1 MKRNRI
7 LAIGI
12 ALLLAVQLLTP
23 LACAAGTTLKL
34 TAPDKLPDV
43 GQTFTVTAELTGNT
57 GLAAVQLSL
66 GYDDSVV
73 ECTGIENG
81 ALVAGM
87 LAASNPY
94 ATRDGVGAILAAAT
108 TTAVKTDGSLA
119 VFTFRVKAA
128 GDAKLTLADALLSDI
143 DGKALSLSYSLPA
156 LIAQGSGSDSG
167 SGSGSD
173 AEKPGADDKKS
184 DNDKKSED
192 DKKSE
197 EEQPADAAQEEVRTG
212 SFRDV
217 TSAHWAFASVERAAE
232 MGLVTGY
239 SNGTFRPDT
248 AVTRAQ
254 FVLMLW
260 RMCGKPA
267 AAKAASF
274 ADASADWYQDALSWA
289 VEKGYV
295 NGLSGTRFG
304 PDAPI
309 TRQQAMAIL
318 FRLNGGQSG
327 TELTLTGIYEQTFA
341 DSTTIAAWAKDA
353 TWWAVYHE
361 LVSGVGGQPHRAGG
375 QRVPRT
381 DRGDPAAVCGSIYDN
396 GGSGMKRRM
405 LALLLA
411 VLTLTMLTAAAFAED
426 TEVLG
431 VYNVTGPLTV
441 KNGTK
446 DGGFYAGADTF
457 ELNCTGLTGEY
468 SLVLLLAGD
477 SAVPTEGNIQYIDQ
491 TSVKAGKVTFTLKP
505 KALTEGTYN
514 VYIST
519 TDKALDKVAS
529 FKYGEKPEYTLGDVN
544 GDGKVSAYDASMIL
558 QHTVGLIDLAGVA
571 AADVNKD
578 GKISAYDASMILQYT
593 VGLITLD

>member
-57 GLAAVQLSL
+57 GLAAVPAQSGLRRFR
-66 GYDDSVV
+66 
-73 ECTGIENG
+73 CRMHGIENG

-128 GDAKLTLADALLSDI
+128 GDAKLTLADALLSDT
-143 DGKALSLSYSLPA
+143 DGKALPLSYSLPA

-173 AEKPGADDKKS
+173 AEKPGT
-184 DNDKKSED
+184 DNKKSED

-197 EEQPADAAQEEVRTG
+197 DEDKPEDEEKPADGAQEEVKSG

-217 TSAHWAFASVERAAE
+217 TSTHWAFASVEREAE
-232 MGLVTGY
+232 LGLVTGY
-239 SNGTFRPDT
+239 SDGTFRPDT
-248 AVTRAQ
+248 PVTRAQ

-295 NGLSGTRFG
+295 NGLSDTRFG

-361 LVSGVGGQPHRAGG
+361 LVSGVGGSRIAPEANASRA
-375 QRVPRT
+375 QIAA
-381 DRGDPAAVCGSIYDN
+381 DPAAVCGSIYDN

-431 VYNVTGPLTV
+431 VYNVTGP
-441 KNGTK
+441 
-446 DGGFYAGADTF
+446 
-457 ELNCTGLTGEY
+457 
-468 SLVLLLAGD
+468 
-477 SAVPTEGNIQYIDQ
+477 
-491 TSVKAGKVTFTLKP
+491 
-505 KALTEGTYN
+505 
-514 VYIST
+514 
-519 TDKALDKVAS
+519 
-529 FKYGEKPEYTLGDVN
+529 
-544 GDGKVSAYDASMIL
+544 
-558 QHTVGLIDLAGVA
+558 
-571 AADVNKD
+571 
-578 GKISAYDASMILQYT
+578 
-593 VGLITLD
+593 

>member
-128 GDAKLTLADALLSDI
+128 GDAKLTLADALLSDT
-143 DGKALSLSYSLPA
+143 DGKALPLSYSLPA

-173 AEKPGADDKKS
+173 AEKPGT
-184 DNDKKSED
+184 DNKKSED

-197 EEQPADAAQEEVRTG
+197 DEDKPEDEEKPADGAQEEVKSG

-217 TSAHWAFASVERAAE
+217 TRGHWAFASVERAAE
-232 MGLVTGY
+232 LGLVTGY
-239 SNGTFRPDT
+239 SDGTFRPDT
-248 AVTRAQ
+248 PVTRAQ

-295 NGLSGTRFG
+295 NGLSDTRFG

-341 DSTTIAAWAKDA
+341 DSTTIASWAKDA

-361 LVSGVGGQPHRAGG
+361 LVSGVGGSRIAPEANASRA
-375 QRVPRT
+375 QI
-381 DRGDPAAVCGSIYDN
+381 AAI
-396 GGSGMKRRM
+396 
-405 LALLLA
+405 LLRYA
-411 VLTLTMLTAAAFAED
+411 DKFMTMEEAA
-426 TEVLG
+426 
-431 VYNVTGPLTV
+431 
-441 KNGTK
+441 
-446 DGGFYAGADTF
+446 
-457 ELNCTGLTGEY
+457 
-468 SLVLLLAGD
+468 
-477 SAVPTEGNIQYIDQ
+477 
-491 TSVKAGKVTFTLKP
+491 
-505 KALTEGTYN
+505 
-514 VYIST
+514 
-519 TDKALDKVAS
+519 
-529 FKYGEKPEYTLGDVN
+529 
-544 GDGKVSAYDASMIL
+544 
-558 QHTVGLIDLAGVA
+558 
-571 AADVNKD
+571 
-578 GKISAYDASMILQYT
+578 
-593 VGLITLD
+593 

>member
-94 ATRDGVGAILAAAT
+94 ATRGGVGAILAAAT

-128 GDAKLTLADALLSDI
+128 GDAKLTLADALLSDT

-173 AEKPGADDKKS
+173 AEKPGT
-184 DNDKKSED
+184 DNKKSED

-197 EEQPADAAQEEVRTG
+197 DEDKPEDEEKPADGAQEEVKSG

-217 TSAHWAFASVERAAE
+217 TSTHWAFASVERAAE
-232 MGLVTGY
+232 LGLVTGY
-239 SNGTFRPDT
+239 SDGTFRPDT
-248 AVTRAQ
+248 HVTRAQ

-295 NGLSGTRFG
+295 NGLSDTRFG

-341 DSTTIAAWAKDA
+341 DSTTIASWAKDA

-361 LVSGVGGQPHRAGG
+361 LVSGVGGSRIAPEANASRA
-375 QRVPRT
+375 QI
-381 DRGDPAAVCGSIYDN
+381 AAI
-396 GGSGMKRRM
+396 
-405 LALLLA
+405 LLRYA
-411 VLTLTMLTAAAFAED
+411 DQFMTMEEAA
-426 TEVLG
+426 
-431 VYNVTGPLTV
+431 
-441 KNGTK
+441 
-446 DGGFYAGADTF
+446 
-457 ELNCTGLTGEY
+457 
-468 SLVLLLAGD
+468 
-477 SAVPTEGNIQYIDQ
+477 
-491 TSVKAGKVTFTLKP
+491 
-505 KALTEGTYN
+505 
-514 VYIST
+514 
-519 TDKALDKVAS
+519 
-529 FKYGEKPEYTLGDVN
+529 
-544 GDGKVSAYDASMIL
+544 
-558 QHTVGLIDLAGVA
+558 
-571 AADVNKD
+571 
-578 GKISAYDASMILQYT
+578 
-593 VGLITLD
+593 

>member
-173 AEKPGADDKKS
+173 AEKPGT
-184 DNDKKSED
+184 DNKKSED

-197 EEQPADAAQEEVRTG
+197 DEDKPEDEEKPADGAQEEVKSG

-217 TSAHWAFASVERAAE
+217 TSTHWAFASVERAAE
-232 MGLVTGY
+232 LGLVTGY
-239 SNGTFRPDT
+239 SDGTFRPYT
-248 AVTRAQ
+248 PVTRAQ

-295 NGLSGTRFG
+295 NGLSDTRFG

-341 DSTTIAAWAKDA
+341 DSTTIASWAKDA

-361 LVSGVGGQPHRAGG
+361 LVSGVGGSRIAPEANASRA
-375 QRVPRT
+375 QI
-381 DRGDPAAVCGSIYDN
+381 AAI
-396 GGSGMKRRM
+396 
-405 LALLLA
+405 LLRYA
-411 VLTLTMLTAAAFAED
+411 DQFMTMEEAA
-426 TEVLG
+426 
-431 VYNVTGPLTV
+431 
-441 KNGTK
+441 
-446 DGGFYAGADTF
+446 
-457 ELNCTGLTGEY
+457 
-468 SLVLLLAGD
+468 
-477 SAVPTEGNIQYIDQ
+477 
-491 TSVKAGKVTFTLKP
+491 
-505 KALTEGTYN
+505 
-514 VYIST
+514 
-519 TDKALDKVAS
+519 
-529 FKYGEKPEYTLGDVN
+529 
-544 GDGKVSAYDASMIL
+544 
-558 QHTVGLIDLAGVA
+558 
-571 AADVNKD
+571 
-578 GKISAYDASMILQYT
+578 
-593 VGLITLD
+593 

>member
-295 NGLSGTRFG
+295 NGLSDTRFG

-361 LVSGVGGQPHRAGG
+361 LVSGVSGSRIAPEANASRA
-375 QRVPRT
+375 QI
-381 DRGDPAAVCGSIYDN
+381 AAI
-396 GGSGMKRRM
+396 
-405 LALLLA
+405 LLRYA
-411 VLTLTMLTAAAFAED
+411 DQFMTMEEAA
-426 TEVLG
+426 
-431 VYNVTGPLTV
+431 
-441 KNGTK
+441 
-446 DGGFYAGADTF
+446 
-457 ELNCTGLTGEY
+457 
-468 SLVLLLAGD
+468 
-477 SAVPTEGNIQYIDQ
+477 
-491 TSVKAGKVTFTLKP
+491 
-505 KALTEGTYN
+505 
-514 VYIST
+514 
-519 TDKALDKVAS
+519 
-529 FKYGEKPEYTLGDVN
+529 
-544 GDGKVSAYDASMIL
+544 
-558 QHTVGLIDLAGVA
+558 
-571 AADVNKD
+571 
-578 GKISAYDASMILQYT
+578 
-593 VGLITLD
+593 

>member
-12 ALLLAVQLLTP
+12 ALLMAVQLLTP

-94 ATRDGVGAILAAAT
+94 ATRGGVGAILAAAT

-119 VFTFRVKAA
+119 MFTFRVKAA

-173 AEKPGADDKKS
+173 AEKPGTDNKKS

-217 TSAHWAFASVERAAE
+217 TSTHWAFASVERAAE
-232 MGLVTGY
+232 LGLVTGY
-239 SNGTFRPDT
+239 SDGTFRPDT
-248 AVTRAQ
+248 PVTRAQ

-267 AAKAASF
+267 ATKAASF

-295 NGLSGTRFG
+295 NGLSDTRFG

-361 LVSGVGGQPHRAGG
+361 LVSGVGGSRIAPEANASRA
-375 QRVPRT
+375 QI
-381 DRGDPAAVCGSIYDN
+381 AAI
-396 GGSGMKRRM
+396 
-405 LALLLA
+405 LLRYA
-411 VLTLTMLTAAAFAED
+411 DQFMTMEEAA
-426 TEVLG
+426 
-431 VYNVTGPLTV
+431 
-441 KNGTK
+441 
-446 DGGFYAGADTF
+446 
-457 ELNCTGLTGEY
+457 
-468 SLVLLLAGD
+468 
-477 SAVPTEGNIQYIDQ
+477 
-491 TSVKAGKVTFTLKP
+491 
-505 KALTEGTYN
+505 
-514 VYIST
+514 
-519 TDKALDKVAS
+519 
-529 FKYGEKPEYTLGDVN
+529 
-544 GDGKVSAYDASMIL
+544 
-558 QHTVGLIDLAGVA
+558 
-571 AADVNKD
+571 
-578 GKISAYDASMILQYT
+578 
-593 VGLITLD
+593 

>member
-94 ATRDGVGAILAAAT
+94 ATRGGVGAILAAAT

-128 GDAKLTLADALLSDI
+128 GDAKLTLADALLSDT
-143 DGKALSLSYSLPA
+143 DGKALPLSYSLPA

-173 AEKPGADDKKS
+173 AEKPGT
-184 DNDKKSED
+184 DNKKSED

-197 EEQPADAAQEEVRTG
+197 DEDKPEDEEKPADGAQEEVKSG

-232 MGLVTGY
+232 LGLVTGY
-239 SNGTFRPDT
+239 SDGTFRPDT
-248 AVTRAQ
+248 PVTRAQ

-295 NGLSGTRFG
+295 NGLSDTRFG

-361 LVSGVGGQPHRAGG
+361 LVSGVGGSRIAPEANASRA
-375 QRVPRT
+375 QI
-381 DRGDPAAVCGSIYDN
+381 AAI
-396 GGSGMKRRM
+396 
-405 LALLLA
+405 LLRYA
-411 VLTLTMLTAAAFAED
+411 DQFMTMEEAA
-426 TEVLG
+426 
-431 VYNVTGPLTV
+431 
-441 KNGTK
+441 
-446 DGGFYAGADTF
+446 
-457 ELNCTGLTGEY
+457 
-468 SLVLLLAGD
+468 
-477 SAVPTEGNIQYIDQ
+477 
-491 TSVKAGKVTFTLKP
+491 
-505 KALTEGTYN
+505 
-514 VYIST
+514 
-519 TDKALDKVAS
+519 
-529 FKYGEKPEYTLGDVN
+529 
-544 GDGKVSAYDASMIL
+544 
-558 QHTVGLIDLAGVA
+558 
-571 AADVNKD
+571 
-578 GKISAYDASMILQYT
+578 
-593 VGLITLD
+593 

>member
-87 LAASNPY
+87 LAASNPH
-94 ATRDGVGAILAAAT
+94 ATRGGIGAILAAAA

-128 GDAKLTLADALLSDI
+128 GDAKLTLADALLSDT
-143 DGKALSLSYSLPA
+143 DGKALPLSYSLPA

-173 AEKPGADDKKS
+173 AEKPGT
-184 DNDKKSED
+184 DNKKSED

-197 EEQPADAAQEEVRTG
+197 DEDKPEDEEKPADGAQEEVKSG

-232 MGLVTGY
+232 LGLVTGY
-239 SNGTFRPDT
+239 SDGTFRPDT
-248 AVTRAQ
+248 PVTRAQ

-295 NGLSGTRFG
+295 NGLSDTRFG

-341 DSTTIAAWAKDA
+341 DSTAIASWAKDA

-361 LVSGVGGQPHRAGG
+361 LVSGVGGSRIAPEANASRA
-375 QRVPRT
+375 QI
-381 DRGDPAAVCGSIYDN
+381 AAI
-396 GGSGMKRRM
+396 
-405 LALLLA
+405 LLRYA
-411 VLTLTMLTAAAFAED
+411 DQFMTMEEAA
-426 TEVLG
+426 
-431 VYNVTGPLTV
+431 
-441 KNGTK
+441 
-446 DGGFYAGADTF
+446 
-457 ELNCTGLTGEY
+457 
-468 SLVLLLAGD
+468 
-477 SAVPTEGNIQYIDQ
+477 
-491 TSVKAGKVTFTLKP
+491 
-505 KALTEGTYN
+505 
-514 VYIST
+514 
-519 TDKALDKVAS
+519 
-529 FKYGEKPEYTLGDVN
+529 
-544 GDGKVSAYDASMIL
+544 
-558 QHTVGLIDLAGVA
+558 
-571 AADVNKD
+571 
-578 GKISAYDASMILQYT
+578 
-593 VGLITLD
+593 

>member
-23 LACAAGTTLKL
+23 LACAAGATLKL

-94 ATRDGVGAILAAAT
+94 ATRGGVGAILAAAT

-119 VFTFRVKAA
+119 VFTFRVKAE

-173 AEKPGADDKKS
+173 AEKPGT
-184 DNDKKSED
+184 DNKKSED

-197 EEQPADAAQEEVRTG
+197 DEDKPEDEEKPADGAQEEVKSG

-232 MGLVTGY
+232 LGLVTGY
-239 SNGTFRPDT
+239 SDGTFRPDT
-248 AVTRAQ
+248 PVTRAQ

-295 NGLSGTRFG
+295 NGLSDTRFG

-341 DSTTIAAWAKDA
+341 DSTAIASWAKDA

-361 LVSGVGGQPHRAGG
+361 LVSGVGGSRIAPEANASRA
-375 QRVPRT
+375 QI
-381 DRGDPAAVCGSIYDN
+381 AAI
-396 GGSGMKRRM
+396 
-405 LALLLA
+405 LLRYA
-411 VLTLTMLTAAAFAED
+411 DQFMTMEEAA
-426 TEVLG
+426 
-431 VYNVTGPLTV
+431 
-441 KNGTK
+441 
-446 DGGFYAGADTF
+446 
-457 ELNCTGLTGEY
+457 
-468 SLVLLLAGD
+468 
-477 SAVPTEGNIQYIDQ
+477 
-491 TSVKAGKVTFTLKP
+491 
-505 KALTEGTYN
+505 
-514 VYIST
+514 
-519 TDKALDKVAS
+519 
-529 FKYGEKPEYTLGDVN
+529 
-544 GDGKVSAYDASMIL
+544 
-558 QHTVGLIDLAGVA
+558 
-571 AADVNKD
+571 
-578 GKISAYDASMILQYT
+578 
-593 VGLITLD
+593 

>member
-128 GDAKLTLADALLSDI
+128 GDAKLTLADALLSDT
-143 DGKALSLSYSLPA
+143 DGKALPLSYSLPA

-173 AEKPGADDKKS
+173 AEKPGT
-184 DNDKKSED
+184 DNKKSED

-197 EEQPADAAQEEVRTG
+197 DEDKPEDEEKPADGAQEEVKSG

-232 MGLVTGY
+232 LGLVTGY
-239 SNGTFRPDT
+239 SDGTFRPDT
-248 AVTRAQ
+248 PVTRAQ

-295 NGLSGTRFG
+295 NGLSDTRFG

-309 TRQQAMAIL
+309 TRQQATAIL

-341 DSTTIAAWAKDA
+341 DSTTIASWAKDA

-361 LVSGVGGQPHRAGG
+361 LVSGVGGSRIAPEANASRA
-375 QRVPRT
+375 QI
-381 DRGDPAAVCGSIYDN
+381 AAI
-396 GGSGMKRRM
+396 
-405 LALLLA
+405 LLRYA
-411 VLTLTMLTAAAFAED
+411 DQFMTMEEAA
-426 TEVLG
+426 
-431 VYNVTGPLTV
+431 
-441 KNGTK
+441 
-446 DGGFYAGADTF
+446 
-457 ELNCTGLTGEY
+457 
-468 SLVLLLAGD
+468 
-477 SAVPTEGNIQYIDQ
+477 
-491 TSVKAGKVTFTLKP
+491 
-505 KALTEGTYN
+505 
-514 VYIST
+514 
-519 TDKALDKVAS
+519 
-529 FKYGEKPEYTLGDVN
+529 
-544 GDGKVSAYDASMIL
+544 
-558 QHTVGLIDLAGVA
+558 
-571 AADVNKD
+571 
-578 GKISAYDASMILQYT
+578 
-593 VGLITLD
+593 

>member
-7 LAIGI
+7 LDIGI

-87 LAASNPY
+87 LAASNPH
-94 ATRDGVGAILAAAT
+94 ATRGGIGAILAAAA

-128 GDAKLTLADALLSDI
+128 GDAKLTLADALLSDT
-143 DGKALSLSYSLPA
+143 DGKALPLSYSLPA

-173 AEKPGADDKKS
+173 AEKPGT
-184 DNDKKSED
+184 DNKKSED

-197 EEQPADAAQEEVRTG
+197 DEDKPEDEEKPADGAQEEVKSG

-232 MGLVTGY
+232 LGLVTGY
-239 SNGTFRPDT
+239 SDGTFRPDT
-248 AVTRAQ
+248 PVTRAQ

-295 NGLSGTRFG
+295 NGLSDTRFG

-341 DSTTIAAWAKDA
+341 DSTTIASWAKDA

-361 LVSGVGGQPHRAGG
+361 LVSGVGGSRIAPEANASRA
-375 QRVPRT
+375 QI
-381 DRGDPAAVCGSIYDN
+381 AAI
-396 GGSGMKRRM
+396 
-405 LALLLA
+405 LLRYA
-411 VLTLTMLTAAAFAED
+411 DKFMTMEEAA
-426 TEVLG
+426 
-431 VYNVTGPLTV
+431 
-441 KNGTK
+441 
-446 DGGFYAGADTF
+446 
-457 ELNCTGLTGEY
+457 
-468 SLVLLLAGD
+468 
-477 SAVPTEGNIQYIDQ
+477 
-491 TSVKAGKVTFTLKP
+491 
-505 KALTEGTYN
+505 
-514 VYIST
+514 
-519 TDKALDKVAS
+519 
-529 FKYGEKPEYTLGDVN
+529 
-544 GDGKVSAYDASMIL
+544 
-558 QHTVGLIDLAGVA
+558 
-571 AADVNKD
+571 
-578 GKISAYDASMILQYT
+578 
-593 VGLITLD
+593 

>member
-173 AEKPGADDKKS
+173 AEKPGT
-184 DNDKKSED
+184 DNKKSED

-197 EEQPADAAQEEVRTG
+197 DEDKPEDEEKPADGAQEEVKSG

-217 TSAHWAFASVERAAE
+217 TSTHWAFASVERAAE
-232 MGLVTGY
+232 LGLVTGY
-239 SNGTFRPDT
+239 SDGTFRPDT
-248 AVTRAQ
+248 PVTRAQ

-295 NGLSGTRFG
+295 NGLSDTRFG

-341 DSTTIAAWAKDA
+341 DSTTIASWAKDA

-361 LVSGVGGQPHRAGG
+361 LVSGVGGSRIAPEANASRA
-375 QRVPRT
+375 QI
-381 DRGDPAAVCGSIYDN
+381 AAI
-396 GGSGMKRRM
+396 
-405 LALLLA
+405 LLRYA
-411 VLTLTMLTAAAFAED
+411 DQFMTMEEAA
-426 TEVLG
+426 
-431 VYNVTGPLTV
+431 
-441 KNGTK
+441 
-446 DGGFYAGADTF
+446 
-457 ELNCTGLTGEY
+457 
-468 SLVLLLAGD
+468 
-477 SAVPTEGNIQYIDQ
+477 
-491 TSVKAGKVTFTLKP
+491 
-505 KALTEGTYN
+505 
-514 VYIST
+514 
-519 TDKALDKVAS
+519 
-529 FKYGEKPEYTLGDVN
+529 
-544 GDGKVSAYDASMIL
+544 
-558 QHTVGLIDLAGVA
+558 
-571 AADVNKD
+571 
-578 GKISAYDASMILQYT
+578 
-593 VGLITLD
+593 

>member
-7 LAIGI
+7 LALGI

-81 ALVAGM
+81 ALIAGM

-94 ATRDGVGAILAAAT
+94 ATRGGVGAILAAAT

-173 AEKPGADDKKS
+173 AEKPGT
-184 DNDKKSED
+184 DNKKSED

-197 EEQPADAAQEEVRTG
+197 DEDKPEDEEKPADGAQEEVKSG

-232 MGLVTGY
+232 LGLVTGY
-239 SNGTFRPDT
+239 SDGTFRPDT
-248 AVTRAQ
+248 PVTRAQ

-289 VEKGYV
+289 VENGYV
-295 NGLSGTRFG
+295 NGLSDTRFG

-309 TRQQAMAIL
+309 TRQQATAIL

-341 DSTTIAAWAKDA
+341 DSTTIASWAKDA

-361 LVSGVGGQPHRAGG
+361 LVSGVGGSRIAPEANASRA
-375 QRVPRT
+375 QI
-381 DRGDPAAVCGSIYDN
+381 AAI
-396 GGSGMKRRM
+396 
-405 LALLLA
+405 LLRYA
-411 VLTLTMLTAAAFAED
+411 DQFMTMEEAA
-426 TEVLG
+426 
-431 VYNVTGPLTV
+431 
-441 KNGTK
+441 
-446 DGGFYAGADTF
+446 
-457 ELNCTGLTGEY
+457 
-468 SLVLLLAGD
+468 
-477 SAVPTEGNIQYIDQ
+477 
-491 TSVKAGKVTFTLKP
+491 
-505 KALTEGTYN
+505 
-514 VYIST
+514 
-519 TDKALDKVAS
+519 
-529 FKYGEKPEYTLGDVN
+529 
-544 GDGKVSAYDASMIL
+544 
-558 QHTVGLIDLAGVA
+558 
-571 AADVNKD
+571 
-578 GKISAYDASMILQYT
+578 
-593 VGLITLD
+593 

>member
-128 GDAKLTLADALLSDI
+128 GDAKLTLADALLSDT
-143 DGKALSLSYSLPA
+143 DGKALPLSYSLPA

-173 AEKPGADDKKS
+173 AEKPGT
-184 DNDKKSED
+184 DNKKSED

-197 EEQPADAAQEEVRTG
+197 DEDKPEDEEKPADGAQEEVKSG

-217 TSAHWAFASVERAAE
+217 TSAHWAFDSVERAAE
-232 MGLVTGY
+232 LGLVTGY
-239 SNGTFRPDT
+239 SDGTFRPDT
-248 AVTRAQ
+248 PVTRAQ

-295 NGLSGTRFG
+295 NGLSDTRFG

-361 LVSGVGGQPHRAGG
+361 LVSGVGGSRIAPEANASRA
-375 QRVPRT
+375 QI
-381 DRGDPAAVCGSIYDN
+381 AAI
-396 GGSGMKRRM
+396 
-405 LALLLA
+405 LLRYA
-411 VLTLTMLTAAAFAED
+411 DQFMTMEEAA
-426 TEVLG
+426 
-431 VYNVTGPLTV
+431 
-441 KNGTK
+441 
-446 DGGFYAGADTF
+446 
-457 ELNCTGLTGEY
+457 
-468 SLVLLLAGD
+468 
-477 SAVPTEGNIQYIDQ
+477 
-491 TSVKAGKVTFTLKP
+491 
-505 KALTEGTYN
+505 
-514 VYIST
+514 
-519 TDKALDKVAS
+519 
-529 FKYGEKPEYTLGDVN
+529 
-544 GDGKVSAYDASMIL
+544 
-558 QHTVGLIDLAGVA
+558 
-571 AADVNKD
+571 
-578 GKISAYDASMILQYT
+578 
-593 VGLITLD
+593 

>member
-57 GLAAVQLSL
+57 GLAAVQISL

-87 LAASNPY
+87 LAASNPH

-143 DGKALSLSYSLPA
+143 DGKALPLSYSLPA

-173 AEKPGADDKKS
+173 AEKPGT
-184 DNDKKSED
+184 DNKKSED

-197 EEQPADAAQEEVRTG
+197 DEDKPEDEEKPADGAQEEVKSG

-232 MGLVTGY
+232 LGLVTGY
-239 SNGTFRPDT
+239 SDGTFRPDA

-295 NGLSGTRFG
+295 NGLSDTRFG

-361 LVSGVGGQPHRAGG
+361 LVSGVGGSRIAPEANASRA
-375 QRVPRT
+375 QI
-381 DRGDPAAVCGSIYDN
+381 AAI
-396 GGSGMKRRM
+396 
-405 LALLLA
+405 LLRYA
-411 VLTLTMLTAAAFAED
+411 DQFMTMEEAA
-426 TEVLG
+426 
-431 VYNVTGPLTV
+431 
-441 KNGTK
+441 
-446 DGGFYAGADTF
+446 
-457 ELNCTGLTGEY
+457 
-468 SLVLLLAGD
+468 
-477 SAVPTEGNIQYIDQ
+477 
-491 TSVKAGKVTFTLKP
+491 
-505 KALTEGTYN
+505 
-514 VYIST
+514 
-519 TDKALDKVAS
+519 
-529 FKYGEKPEYTLGDVN
+529 
-544 GDGKVSAYDASMIL
+544 
-558 QHTVGLIDLAGVA
+558 
-571 AADVNKD
+571 
-578 GKISAYDASMILQYT
+578 
-593 VGLITLD
+593 

>member
-57 GLAAVQLSL
+57 GLAAVQISL

-87 LAASNPY
+87 LAASNPH

-128 GDAKLTLADALLSDI
+128 GDAKLTLADALPSDI
-143 DGKALSLSYSLPA
+143 DGKALPLSYSLPA

-173 AEKPGADDKKS
+173 AEKPGT
-184 DNDKKSED
+184 DNKKSED

-197 EEQPADAAQEEVRTG
+197 DEDKPEDEEKPADGAQEEVKSG

-232 MGLVTGY
+232 LGLVTGY
-239 SNGTFRPDT
+239 SDGTFRPDA

-274 ADASADWYQDALSWA
+274 ADANADWYQDALSWA

-295 NGLSGTRFG
+295 NGLSDTRFG

-361 LVSGVGGQPHRAGG
+361 LVSGVGGSRIAPEANASRA
-375 QRVPRT
+375 QI
-381 DRGDPAAVCGSIYDN
+381 AAI
-396 GGSGMKRRM
+396 
-405 LALLLA
+405 LLRYA
-411 VLTLTMLTAAAFAED
+411 DQFMTMEEAA
-426 TEVLG
+426 
-431 VYNVTGPLTV
+431 
-441 KNGTK
+441 
-446 DGGFYAGADTF
+446 
-457 ELNCTGLTGEY
+457 
-468 SLVLLLAGD
+468 
-477 SAVPTEGNIQYIDQ
+477 
-491 TSVKAGKVTFTLKP
+491 
-505 KALTEGTYN
+505 
-514 VYIST
+514 
-519 TDKALDKVAS
+519 
-529 FKYGEKPEYTLGDVN
+529 
-544 GDGKVSAYDASMIL
+544 
-558 QHTVGLIDLAGVA
+558 
-571 AADVNKD
+571 
-578 GKISAYDASMILQYT
+578 
-593 VGLITLD
+593 

>member
-173 AEKPGADDKKS
+173 AEKPGT
-184 DNDKKSED
+184 DNKKSED

-197 EEQPADAAQEEVRTG
+197 DEDKSEDEEKPADGAQEEVKSG

-217 TSAHWAFASVERAAE
+217 TSTHWAFDSVERAAE
-232 MGLVTGY
+232 LGLVTGY
-239 SNGTFRPDT
+239 SDGTFRPDT
-248 AVTRAQ
+248 PVTRAQ

-289 VEKGYV
+289 VENGYV
-295 NGLSGTRFG
+295 NGLSDTRFG

-361 LVSGVGGQPHRAGG
+361 LVSGVGGSRIAPEANASRA
-375 QRVPRT
+375 QI
-381 DRGDPAAVCGSIYDN
+381 AAI
-396 GGSGMKRRM
+396 
-405 LALLLA
+405 LLRYA
-411 VLTLTMLTAAAFAED
+411 DQFMTMEEAA
-426 TEVLG
+426 
-431 VYNVTGPLTV
+431 
-441 KNGTK
+441 
-446 DGGFYAGADTF
+446 
-457 ELNCTGLTGEY
+457 
-468 SLVLLLAGD
+468 
-477 SAVPTEGNIQYIDQ
+477 
-491 TSVKAGKVTFTLKP
+491 
-505 KALTEGTYN
+505 
-514 VYIST
+514 
-519 TDKALDKVAS
+519 
-529 FKYGEKPEYTLGDVN
+529 
-544 GDGKVSAYDASMIL
+544 
-558 QHTVGLIDLAGVA
+558 
-571 AADVNKD
+571 
-578 GKISAYDASMILQYT
+578 
-593 VGLITLD
+593 

>member
-81 ALVAGM
+81 ALIAGM

-94 ATRDGVGAILAAAT
+94 ATRGGVGAILAAAT

-173 AEKPGADDKKS
+173 AEKPGTG
-184 DNDKKSED
+184 NKKSED

-197 EEQPADAAQEEVRTG
+197 DEDKPEDEEKPADGAQEEVKSG

-232 MGLVTGY
+232 LGLVTGY
-239 SNGTFRPDT
+239 SDGTFRPDT
-248 AVTRAQ
+248 PVTRAQ

-289 VEKGYV
+289 VENGYV
-295 NGLSGTRFG
+295 NGLSDTRFG

-309 TRQQAMAIL
+309 TRQQATAIL

-341 DSTTIAAWAKDA
+341 DSTTIASWAKDA

-361 LVSGVGGQPHRAGG
+361 LVSGVGGSRIAPEANASRA
-375 QRVPRT
+375 QI
-381 DRGDPAAVCGSIYDN
+381 AAI
-396 GGSGMKRRM
+396 
-405 LALLLA
+405 LLRYA
-411 VLTLTMLTAAAFAED
+411 DQFMTMEEAA
-426 TEVLG
+426 
-431 VYNVTGPLTV
+431 
-441 KNGTK
+441 
-446 DGGFYAGADTF
+446 
-457 ELNCTGLTGEY
+457 
-468 SLVLLLAGD
+468 
-477 SAVPTEGNIQYIDQ
+477 
-491 TSVKAGKVTFTLKP
+491 
-505 KALTEGTYN
+505 
-514 VYIST
+514 
-519 TDKALDKVAS
+519 
-529 FKYGEKPEYTLGDVN
+529 
-544 GDGKVSAYDASMIL
+544 
-558 QHTVGLIDLAGVA
+558 
-571 AADVNKD
+571 
-578 GKISAYDASMILQYT
+578 
-593 VGLITLD
+593 

>member
-12 ALLLAVQLLTP
+12 ALLLAVQLLVP
-23 LACAAGTTLKL
+23 LACAAGATLKF
-34 TAPDKLPDV
+34 TAPDKIPEV
-43 GQTFTVTAELTGNT
+43 GQTFTVTVDLSGNT
-57 GLAAVQLSL
+57 GLCAVQIKL

-73 ECTGIENG
+73 ECTGVENG
-81 ALVAGM
+81 ELIGDM
-87 LAASNPY
+87 LSANNTH
-94 ATRDGVGAILAAAT
+94 ATRDGIGAIIAAAGT
-108 TTAVKTDGSLA
+108 KTVKTDGSLV

-156 LIAQGSGSDSG
+156 LIVQGSGSDSG

-173 AEKPGADDKKS
+173 AEKPGT
-184 DNDKKSED
+184 DNKKSED

-197 EEQPADAAQEEVRTG
+197 DEDKPEDEEKPADGAQEEVKSG

-217 TSAHWAFASVERAAE
+217 TSTHWAFDSVERAAE

-239 SNGTFRPDT
+239 SDGTFRPDA

-274 ADASADWYQDALSWA
+274 ADASASWYQDALSWA

-295 NGLSGTRFG
+295 NGLSDTRFG

-361 LVSGVGGQPHRAGG
+361 LVSGVGGSRIAPEANASRA
-375 QRVPRT
+375 QI
-381 DRGDPAAVCGSIYDN
+381 AAI
-396 GGSGMKRRM
+396 
-405 LALLLA
+405 LLRYA
-411 VLTLTMLTAAAFAED
+411 DQFMTMEEAA
-426 TEVLG
+426 
-431 VYNVTGPLTV
+431 
-441 KNGTK
+441 
-446 DGGFYAGADTF
+446 
-457 ELNCTGLTGEY
+457 
-468 SLVLLLAGD
+468 
-477 SAVPTEGNIQYIDQ
+477 
-491 TSVKAGKVTFTLKP
+491 
-505 KALTEGTYN
+505 
-514 VYIST
+514 
-519 TDKALDKVAS
+519 
-529 FKYGEKPEYTLGDVN
+529 
-544 GDGKVSAYDASMIL
+544 
-558 QHTVGLIDLAGVA
+558 
-571 AADVNKD
+571 
-578 GKISAYDASMILQYT
+578 
-593 VGLITLD
+593 

>member
-128 GDAKLTLADALLSDI
+128 GDAKLTLADALLSDT
-143 DGKALSLSYSLPA
+143 DGKALPLSYSLPA

-173 AEKPGADDKKS
+173 AEKPGT
-184 DNDKKSED
+184 DNKKSED

-197 EEQPADAAQEEVRTG
+197 DEDKPEDEEKPADGAQEEVKSG

-217 TSAHWAFASVERAAE
+217 TRGHWAFASVERAAE
-232 MGLVTGY
+232 LGLVTGY
-239 SNGTFRPDT
+239 SDGTFRPDT
-248 AVTRAQ
+248 PVTRAQ

-289 VEKGYV
+289 VENGYV
-295 NGLSGTRFG
+295 NGLSDTRFG

-341 DSTTIAAWAKDA
+341 DSTTIASWAKDA

-361 LVSGVGGQPHRAGG
+361 LVSGVGGSRIAPEANASRA
-375 QRVPRT
+375 QI
-381 DRGDPAAVCGSIYDN
+381 AAI
-396 GGSGMKRRM
+396 
-405 LALLLA
+405 LLRYA
-411 VLTLTMLTAAAFAED
+411 DQFMTMEEAA
-426 TEVLG
+426 
-431 VYNVTGPLTV
+431 
-441 KNGTK
+441 
-446 DGGFYAGADTF
+446 
-457 ELNCTGLTGEY
+457 
-468 SLVLLLAGD
+468 
-477 SAVPTEGNIQYIDQ
+477 
-491 TSVKAGKVTFTLKP
+491 
-505 KALTEGTYN
+505 
-514 VYIST
+514 
-519 TDKALDKVAS
+519 
-529 FKYGEKPEYTLGDVN
+529 
-544 GDGKVSAYDASMIL
+544 
-558 QHTVGLIDLAGVA
+558 
-571 AADVNKD
+571 
-578 GKISAYDASMILQYT
+578 
-593 VGLITLD
+593 

>member
-94 ATRDGVGAILAAAT
+94 ATRGGVGAILAAAT

-173 AEKPGADDKKS
+173 AEKPGT
-184 DNDKKSED
+184 DNKKSED

-197 EEQPADAAQEEVRTG
+197 DEDKPEDEEKPADGAQEEVKSG

-217 TSAHWAFASVERAAE
+217 TSTHWAFASVERAAE
-232 MGLVTGY
+232 LGLVTGY
-239 SNGTFRPDT
+239 SDGTFRPDA

-295 NGLSGTRFG
+295 NGLSDTRFG

-341 DSTTIAAWAKDA
+341 DSTTIASWAKDA

-361 LVSGVGGQPHRAGG
+361 LVSGVGGSRIAPEANASRA
-375 QRVPRT
+375 QI
-381 DRGDPAAVCGSIYDN
+381 AAI
-396 GGSGMKRRM
+396 
-405 LALLLA
+405 LLRYA
-411 VLTLTMLTAAAFAED
+411 DQFMTMEEAA
-426 TEVLG
+426 
-431 VYNVTGPLTV
+431 
-441 KNGTK
+441 
-446 DGGFYAGADTF
+446 
-457 ELNCTGLTGEY
+457 
-468 SLVLLLAGD
+468 
-477 SAVPTEGNIQYIDQ
+477 
-491 TSVKAGKVTFTLKP
+491 
-505 KALTEGTYN
+505 
-514 VYIST
+514 
-519 TDKALDKVAS
+519 
-529 FKYGEKPEYTLGDVN
+529 
-544 GDGKVSAYDASMIL
+544 
-558 QHTVGLIDLAGVA
+558 
-571 AADVNKD
+571 
-578 GKISAYDASMILQYT
+578 
-593 VGLITLD
+593 

>member
-173 AEKPGADDKKS
+173 AEKPGT
-184 DNDKKSED
+184 DNKKSED

-197 EEQPADAAQEEVRTG
+197 DEDKPEDEEKPADGAQEEVKSG

-217 TSAHWAFASVERAAE
+217 TSTHWAFASVERAAE
-232 MGLVTGY
+232 LGLVTGY
-239 SNGTFRPDT
+239 SDGTFRPDA

-289 VEKGYV
+289 VENGYV
-295 NGLSGTRFG
+295 NGLSDTRFG

-353 TWWAVYHE
+353 IWWAVYYE
-361 LVSGVGGQPHRAGG
+361 LVSGVGGSRIAPEANASRA
-375 QRVPRT
+375 QI
-381 DRGDPAAVCGSIYDN
+381 AAI
-396 GGSGMKRRM
+396 
-405 LALLLA
+405 LLRYA
-411 VLTLTMLTAAAFAED
+411 DQFMTMEEAA
-426 TEVLG
+426 
-431 VYNVTGPLTV
+431 
-441 KNGTK
+441 
-446 DGGFYAGADTF
+446 
-457 ELNCTGLTGEY
+457 
-468 SLVLLLAGD
+468 
-477 SAVPTEGNIQYIDQ
+477 
-491 TSVKAGKVTFTLKP
+491 
-505 KALTEGTYN
+505 
-514 VYIST
+514 
-519 TDKALDKVAS
+519 
-529 FKYGEKPEYTLGDVN
+529 
-544 GDGKVSAYDASMIL
+544 
-558 QHTVGLIDLAGVA
+558 
-571 AADVNKD
+571 
-578 GKISAYDASMILQYT
+578 
-593 VGLITLD
+593 

>member
-128 GDAKLTLADALLSDI
+128 GDAKLTLADALLSDT
-143 DGKALSLSYSLPA
+143 DGKALPLSYSLPA

-173 AEKPGADDKKS
+173 AEKPGT
-184 DNDKKSED
+184 DNKKSED

-197 EEQPADAAQEEVRTG
+197 DEDKPEDEEKPADGAQEEVKAG

-232 MGLVTGY
+232 LGLVTGY
-239 SNGTFRPDT
+239 SDGTFRPDT
-248 AVTRAQ
+248 HVTRAQ

-295 NGLSGTRFG
+295 NGLSDTRFG

-361 LVSGVGGQPHRAGG
+361 LVSGVGGSRIAPEANASRA
-375 QRVPRT
+375 QI
-381 DRGDPAAVCGSIYDN
+381 AAI
-396 GGSGMKRRM
+396 
-405 LALLLA
+405 LLRYA
-411 VLTLTMLTAAAFAED
+411 DQFMTMEEAA
-426 TEVLG
+426 
-431 VYNVTGPLTV
+431 
-441 KNGTK
+441 
-446 DGGFYAGADTF
+446 
-457 ELNCTGLTGEY
+457 
-468 SLVLLLAGD
+468 
-477 SAVPTEGNIQYIDQ
+477 
-491 TSVKAGKVTFTLKP
+491 
-505 KALTEGTYN
+505 
-514 VYIST
+514 
-519 TDKALDKVAS
+519 
-529 FKYGEKPEYTLGDVN
+529 
-544 GDGKVSAYDASMIL
+544 
-558 QHTVGLIDLAGVA
+558 
-571 AADVNKD
+571 
-578 GKISAYDASMILQYT
+578 
-593 VGLITLD
+593 

>member
-12 ALLLAVQLLTP
+12 ALLLAVQLLVP
-23 LACAAGTTLKL
+23 LACAAGATLKF
-34 TAPDKLPDV
+34 TAPDKLPEV
-43 GQTFTVTAELTGNT
+43 GQTFTVTVDLSGNT
-57 GLAAVQLSL
+57 GLCAVQIKL

-73 ECTGIENG
+73 ECTGVENG
-81 ALVAGM
+81 ELIGDM
-87 LAASNPY
+87 LSANNTH
-94 ATRDGVGAILAAAT
+94 ATRDGIGAIIAAAGT
-108 TTAVKTDGSLA
+108 KTVKTDGSLV

-173 AEKPGADDKKS
+173 AEKPGT
-184 DNDKKSED
+184 DNKKSED

-197 EEQPADAAQEEVRTG
+197 DEDKPEDEEKPADGAQEEVKSG

-232 MGLVTGY
+232 LGLVTGY
-239 SNGTFRPDT
+239 SDGTFRPDT
-248 AVTRAQ
+248 PVTRAQ

-295 NGLSGTRFG
+295 NGLSDTRFG

-341 DSTTIAAWAKDA
+341 DSTASASWAKDA

-361 LVSGVGGQPHRAGG
+361 LVSGVGGSRIAPEANASRA
-375 QRVPRT
+375 QI
-381 DRGDPAAVCGSIYDN
+381 AAI
-396 GGSGMKRRM
+396 
-405 LALLLA
+405 LLRYA
-411 VLTLTMLTAAAFAED
+411 DQFMTMEEAA
-426 TEVLG
+426 
-431 VYNVTGPLTV
+431 
-441 KNGTK
+441 
-446 DGGFYAGADTF
+446 
-457 ELNCTGLTGEY
+457 
-468 SLVLLLAGD
+468 
-477 SAVPTEGNIQYIDQ
+477 
-491 TSVKAGKVTFTLKP
+491 
-505 KALTEGTYN
+505 
-514 VYIST
+514 
-519 TDKALDKVAS
+519 
-529 FKYGEKPEYTLGDVN
+529 
-544 GDGKVSAYDASMIL
+544 
-558 QHTVGLIDLAGVA
+558 
-571 AADVNKD
+571 
-578 GKISAYDASMILQYT
+578 
-593 VGLITLD
+593 

>member
-94 ATRDGVGAILAAAT
+94 ATRGGVGAILAAAT

-173 AEKPGADDKKS
+173 AEKPGT
-184 DNDKKSED
+184 DNKKSED

-197 EEQPADAAQEEVRTG
+197 DEDKPEDEEKPADGAQEEVKSG

-217 TSAHWAFASVERAAE
+217 TSTHWAFASVERAAE
-232 MGLVTGY
+232 LGLVTGY
-239 SNGTFRPDT
+239 SDGTFRPDT
-248 AVTRAQ
+248 PVTRAQ

-295 NGLSGTRFG
+295 NGLSDTRFG
-304 PDAPI
+304 PDTPI

-361 LVSGVGGQPHRAGG
+361 LVSGVGGSRIAPEANASRA
-375 QRVPRT
+375 QI
-381 DRGDPAAVCGSIYDN
+381 AAI
-396 GGSGMKRRM
+396 
-405 LALLLA
+405 LLRYA
-411 VLTLTMLTAAAFAED
+411 DQFMTMEEAA
-426 TEVLG
+426 
-431 VYNVTGPLTV
+431 
-441 KNGTK
+441 
-446 DGGFYAGADTF
+446 
-457 ELNCTGLTGEY
+457 
-468 SLVLLLAGD
+468 
-477 SAVPTEGNIQYIDQ
+477 
-491 TSVKAGKVTFTLKP
+491 
-505 KALTEGTYN
+505 
-514 VYIST
+514 
-519 TDKALDKVAS
+519 
-529 FKYGEKPEYTLGDVN
+529 
-544 GDGKVSAYDASMIL
+544 
-558 QHTVGLIDLAGVA
+558 
-571 AADVNKD
+571 
-578 GKISAYDASMILQYT
+578 
-593 VGLITLD
+593 

>member
-128 GDAKLTLADALLSDI
+128 GDAKLTLADALLSDT
-143 DGKALSLSYSLPA
+143 DGKALPLSYSLPA

-173 AEKPGADDKKS
+173 AEKPGT
-184 DNDKKSED
+184 DNKKSED

-197 EEQPADAAQEEVRTG
+197 DEDKPEDEEKPADGAQEEVKSG

-217 TSAHWAFASVERAAE
+217 TSTHWAFASVERAAE
-232 MGLVTGY
+232 LGLVTGY
-239 SNGTFRPDT
+239 SDGTFRPDT

-289 VEKGYV
+289 VENGYV
-295 NGLSGTRFG
+295 NGLSDTRFG

-361 LVSGVGGQPHRAGG
+361 LVSGVGGSRIAPEANASRA
-375 QRVPRT
+375 QI
-381 DRGDPAAVCGSIYDN
+381 AAI
-396 GGSGMKRRM
+396 
-405 LALLLA
+405 LLRYA
-411 VLTLTMLTAAAFAED
+411 DQFMTMEEAA
-426 TEVLG
+426 
-431 VYNVTGPLTV
+431 
-441 KNGTK
+441 
-446 DGGFYAGADTF
+446 
-457 ELNCTGLTGEY
+457 
-468 SLVLLLAGD
+468 
-477 SAVPTEGNIQYIDQ
+477 
-491 TSVKAGKVTFTLKP
+491 
-505 KALTEGTYN
+505 
-514 VYIST
+514 
-519 TDKALDKVAS
+519 
-529 FKYGEKPEYTLGDVN
+529 
-544 GDGKVSAYDASMIL
+544 
-558 QHTVGLIDLAGVA
+558 
-571 AADVNKD
+571 
-578 GKISAYDASMILQYT
+578 
-593 VGLITLD
+593 

>member
-94 ATRDGVGAILAAAT
+94 ATRGGVGAILAAAT

-143 DGKALSLSYSLPA
+143 DGKALPLSYSLPA

-173 AEKPGADDKKS
+173 AEKPGT
-184 DNDKKSED
+184 DNKKSED

-197 EEQPADAAQEEVRTG
+197 DEDKPEDEEKPADGAQEEVKSG

-232 MGLVTGY
+232 LGLVTGY
-239 SNGTFRPDT
+239 SDGTFRPDT
-248 AVTRAQ
+248 HVTRAQ

-295 NGLSGTRFG
+295 NGLSDTRFG

-361 LVSGVGGQPHRAGG
+361 LVSGVGGSRIAPEANASRA
-375 QRVPRT
+375 QI
-381 DRGDPAAVCGSIYDN
+381 AAI
-396 GGSGMKRRM
+396 
-405 LALLLA
+405 LLRYA
-411 VLTLTMLTAAAFAED
+411 DQFMTMEEAA
-426 TEVLG
+426 
-431 VYNVTGPLTV
+431 
-441 KNGTK
+441 
-446 DGGFYAGADTF
+446 
-457 ELNCTGLTGEY
+457 
-468 SLVLLLAGD
+468 
-477 SAVPTEGNIQYIDQ
+477 
-491 TSVKAGKVTFTLKP
+491 
-505 KALTEGTYN
+505 
-514 VYIST
+514 
-519 TDKALDKVAS
+519 
-529 FKYGEKPEYTLGDVN
+529 
-544 GDGKVSAYDASMIL
+544 
-558 QHTVGLIDLAGVA
+558 
-571 AADVNKD
+571 
-578 GKISAYDASMILQYT
+578 
-593 VGLITLD
+593 

>member
-128 GDAKLTLADALLSDI
+128 GDAKLTLADALLSDT
-143 DGKALSLSYSLPA
+143 DGKALPLSYSLPA

-173 AEKPGADDKKS
+173 AEKPGT
-184 DNDKKSED
+184 DNKKSED

-197 EEQPADAAQEEVRTG
+197 DEDKPEDEEKPADGAQEEVKSG

-232 MGLVTGY
+232 LGLVTGY
-239 SNGTFRPDT
+239 SDGTFRPDA

-289 VEKGYV
+289 VENGYV
-295 NGLSGTRFG
+295 NGLSDTRFG

-361 LVSGVGGQPHRAGG
+361 LVSGVGGSRIAPEANASRA
-375 QRVPRT
+375 QI
-381 DRGDPAAVCGSIYDN
+381 AAI
-396 GGSGMKRRM
+396 
-405 LALLLA
+405 LLRYA
-411 VLTLTMLTAAAFAED
+411 DQFMTMEEAA
-426 TEVLG
+426 
-431 VYNVTGPLTV
+431 
-441 KNGTK
+441 
-446 DGGFYAGADTF
+446 
-457 ELNCTGLTGEY
+457 
-468 SLVLLLAGD
+468 
-477 SAVPTEGNIQYIDQ
+477 
-491 TSVKAGKVTFTLKP
+491 
-505 KALTEGTYN
+505 
-514 VYIST
+514 
-519 TDKALDKVAS
+519 
-529 FKYGEKPEYTLGDVN
+529 
-544 GDGKVSAYDASMIL
+544 
-558 QHTVGLIDLAGVA
+558 
-571 AADVNKD
+571 
-578 GKISAYDASMILQYT
+578 
-593 VGLITLD
+593 

>member
-128 GDAKLTLADALLSDI
+128 GDAKLTLADALLSDT
-143 DGKALSLSYSLPA
+143 DGKALPLSYSLPA

-173 AEKPGADDKKS
+173 AEKPGT
-184 DNDKKSED
+184 DNKKSED

-197 EEQPADAAQEEVRTG
+197 DEDKPEDEEKPADGAQEEVKSG

-217 TSAHWAFASVERAAE
+217 TSTHWAFASVERAAE
-232 MGLVTGY
+232 LGLVTGY
-239 SNGTFRPDT
+239 SDGTFRPDT
-248 AVTRAQ
+248 PVTRAQ

-295 NGLSGTRFG
+295 NGLSDTRFG

-361 LVSGVGGQPHRAGG
+361 LVSGVGGSRIAPEANASRA
-375 QRVPRT
+375 QI
-381 DRGDPAAVCGSIYDN
+381 AAI
-396 GGSGMKRRM
+396 
-405 LALLLA
+405 LLRYA
-411 VLTLTMLTAAAFAED
+411 DKFMTMEEAA
-426 TEVLG
+426 
-431 VYNVTGPLTV
+431 
-441 KNGTK
+441 
-446 DGGFYAGADTF
+446 
-457 ELNCTGLTGEY
+457 
-468 SLVLLLAGD
+468 
-477 SAVPTEGNIQYIDQ
+477 
-491 TSVKAGKVTFTLKP
+491 
-505 KALTEGTYN
+505 
-514 VYIST
+514 
-519 TDKALDKVAS
+519 
-529 FKYGEKPEYTLGDVN
+529 
-544 GDGKVSAYDASMIL
+544 
-558 QHTVGLIDLAGVA
+558 
-571 AADVNKD
+571 
-578 GKISAYDASMILQYT
+578 
-593 VGLITLD
+593 

>member
-94 ATRDGVGAILAAAT
+94 ATRGGVGAILAAAT

-128 GDAKLTLADALLSDI
+128 GDAKLTLADALLSDT
-143 DGKALSLSYSLPA
+143 DGKALPLSYSLPA

-173 AEKPGADDKKS
+173 AEKPGT
-184 DNDKKSED
+184 DNKKSED

-197 EEQPADAAQEEVRTG
+197 DEDKPEDEEKPADGAQEEVKSG

-217 TSAHWAFASVERAAE
+217 TSTHWAFASVERAAE
-232 MGLVTGY
+232 LGLVTGY
-239 SNGTFRPDT
+239 SDGTFRPDT
-248 AVTRAQ
+248 PVTRAQ

-289 VEKGYV
+289 VGKGYV
-295 NGLSGTRFG
+295 NGLSDTRFG

-341 DSTTIAAWAKDA
+341 DSTTIASWAKDA

-361 LVSGVGGQPHRAGG
+361 LVSGVGGSRIAPEANASRA
-375 QRVPRT
+375 QI
-381 DRGDPAAVCGSIYDN
+381 AAI
-396 GGSGMKRRM
+396 
-405 LALLLA
+405 LLRYA
-411 VLTLTMLTAAAFAED
+411 DQFMTMEEAA
-426 TEVLG
+426 
-431 VYNVTGPLTV
+431 
-441 KNGTK
+441 
-446 DGGFYAGADTF
+446 
-457 ELNCTGLTGEY
+457 
-468 SLVLLLAGD
+468 
-477 SAVPTEGNIQYIDQ
+477 
-491 TSVKAGKVTFTLKP
+491 
-505 KALTEGTYN
+505 
-514 VYIST
+514 
-519 TDKALDKVAS
+519 
-529 FKYGEKPEYTLGDVN
+529 
-544 GDGKVSAYDASMIL
+544 
-558 QHTVGLIDLAGVA
+558 
-571 AADVNKD
+571 
-578 GKISAYDASMILQYT
+578 
-593 VGLITLD
+593 

>member
-43 GQTFTVTAELTGNT
+43 GQTFTVTAELTSNT

-173 AEKPGADDKKS
+173 AEKPGT
-184 DNDKKSED
+184 DNKKSED

-197 EEQPADAAQEEVRTG
+197 DEDKPEDEEKPADGAQEEVKSG

-217 TSAHWAFASVERAAE
+217 TSTHWAFASVERAAE
-232 MGLVTGY
+232 LGLVTGY
-239 SNGTFRPDT
+239 SDGTFRPDT
-248 AVTRAQ
+248 PVTRAQ

-289 VEKGYV
+289 VENGYV
-295 NGLSGTRFG
+295 NGLSDTRFG

-309 TRQQAMAIL
+309 TRQQATAIL

-341 DSTTIAAWAKDA
+341 DSTTIASWAKDA

-361 LVSGVGGQPHRAGG
+361 LVSGVGGSRIAPEANASRA
-375 QRVPRT
+375 QI
-381 DRGDPAAVCGSIYDN
+381 AAI
-396 GGSGMKRRM
+396 
-405 LALLLA
+405 LLRYA
-411 VLTLTMLTAAAFAED
+411 DQFMTMEEAA
-426 TEVLG
+426 
-431 VYNVTGPLTV
+431 
-441 KNGTK
+441 
-446 DGGFYAGADTF
+446 
-457 ELNCTGLTGEY
+457 
-468 SLVLLLAGD
+468 
-477 SAVPTEGNIQYIDQ
+477 
-491 TSVKAGKVTFTLKP
+491 
-505 KALTEGTYN
+505 
-514 VYIST
+514 
-519 TDKALDKVAS
+519 
-529 FKYGEKPEYTLGDVN
+529 
-544 GDGKVSAYDASMIL
+544 
-558 QHTVGLIDLAGVA
+558 
-571 AADVNKD
+571 
-578 GKISAYDASMILQYT
+578 
-593 VGLITLD
+593 

>member
-128 GDAKLTLADALLSDI
+128 GDAKLTLADALLSDT
-143 DGKALSLSYSLPA
+143 DGKALPLSYSLPA

-173 AEKPGADDKKS
+173 AEKPGT
-184 DNDKKSED
+184 DNKKSED

-197 EEQPADAAQEEVRTG
+197 DEDKPEDEEKPADGAQEEVKSG

-217 TSAHWAFASVERAAE
+217 TSTHWAFASVERAAE
-232 MGLVTGY
+232 LGLVTGY
-239 SNGTFRPDT
+239 SDGTFRPDT
-248 AVTRAQ
+248 PVTRAQ

-295 NGLSGTRFG
+295 NGLSDTRFG

-341 DSTTIAAWAKDA
+341 DSTTIASWAKDA

-361 LVSGVGGQPHRAGG
+361 LVSGVGGSRIAPEANASRA
-375 QRVPRT
+375 QI
-381 DRGDPAAVCGSIYDN
+381 AAI
-396 GGSGMKRRM
+396 
-405 LALLLA
+405 LLRYA
-411 VLTLTMLTAAAFAED
+411 DQFMTMEEAA
-426 TEVLG
+426 
-431 VYNVTGPLTV
+431 
-441 KNGTK
+441 
-446 DGGFYAGADTF
+446 
-457 ELNCTGLTGEY
+457 
-468 SLVLLLAGD
+468 
-477 SAVPTEGNIQYIDQ
+477 
-491 TSVKAGKVTFTLKP
+491 
-505 KALTEGTYN
+505 
-514 VYIST
+514 
-519 TDKALDKVAS
+519 
-529 FKYGEKPEYTLGDVN
+529 
-544 GDGKVSAYDASMIL
+544 
-558 QHTVGLIDLAGVA
+558 
-571 AADVNKD
+571 
-578 GKISAYDASMILQYT
+578 
-593 VGLITLD
+593 

>member
-94 ATRDGVGAILAAAT
+94 ATRGGVGAILAAAT

-173 AEKPGADDKKS
+173 AEKPGT
-184 DNDKKSED
+184 DNKKSED

-197 EEQPADAAQEEVRTG
+197 DEDKPEDEEKPADGAQEEVKSG

-217 TSAHWAFASVERAAE
+217 TSTHWAFASVERAAE
-232 MGLVTGY
+232 LGLVTGY
-239 SNGTFRPDT
+239 SDGTFRPDT
-248 AVTRAQ
+248 PVTRAQ

-295 NGLSGTRFG
+295 NGLSDTRFG

-341 DSTTIAAWAKDA
+341 DSTTIASWAKDA

-361 LVSGVGGQPHRAGG
+361 LVSGVGGSRIAPEANASRA
-375 QRVPRT
+375 QI
-381 DRGDPAAVCGSIYDN
+381 AAI
-396 GGSGMKRRM
+396 
-405 LALLLA
+405 LLRYA
-411 VLTLTMLTAAAFAED
+411 DKFMTMEEAA
-426 TEVLG
+426 
-431 VYNVTGPLTV
+431 
-441 KNGTK
+441 
-446 DGGFYAGADTF
+446 
-457 ELNCTGLTGEY
+457 
-468 SLVLLLAGD
+468 
-477 SAVPTEGNIQYIDQ
+477 
-491 TSVKAGKVTFTLKP
+491 
-505 KALTEGTYN
+505 
-514 VYIST
+514 
-519 TDKALDKVAS
+519 
-529 FKYGEKPEYTLGDVN
+529 
-544 GDGKVSAYDASMIL
+544 
-558 QHTVGLIDLAGVA
+558 
-571 AADVNKD
+571 
-578 GKISAYDASMILQYT
+578 
-593 VGLITLD
+593 

>member
-57 GLAAVQLSL
+57 GLAAVQISL

-87 LAASNPY
+87 LAASNPH

-143 DGKALSLSYSLPA
+143 DGKALPLSYSLPA

-173 AEKPGADDKKS
+173 AEKPGT
-184 DNDKKSED
+184 DNKKSED

-197 EEQPADAAQEEVRTG
+197 DEDKPEDEEKPADGAQEEVKSG

-217 TSAHWAFASVERAAE
+217 TSTHWAFDSVERAAE
-232 MGLVTGY
+232 LGLVTGY
-239 SNGTFRPDT
+239 SDGTFRPDT
-248 AVTRAQ
+248 PVTRAQ

-295 NGLSGTRFG
+295 NGLSDTRFG

-318 FRLNGGQSG
+318 FRLNGGQRG

-341 DSTTIAAWAKDA
+341 DSTTIASWAKDA

-361 LVSGVGGQPHRAGG
+361 LVSGVGGSRIAPEANASRA
-375 QRVPRT
+375 QI
-381 DRGDPAAVCGSIYDN
+381 AAI
-396 GGSGMKRRM
+396 
-405 LALLLA
+405 LLRYA
-411 VLTLTMLTAAAFAED
+411 DQFMTMEEAA
-426 TEVLG
+426 
-431 VYNVTGPLTV
+431 
-441 KNGTK
+441 
-446 DGGFYAGADTF
+446 
-457 ELNCTGLTGEY
+457 
-468 SLVLLLAGD
+468 
-477 SAVPTEGNIQYIDQ
+477 
-491 TSVKAGKVTFTLKP
+491 
-505 KALTEGTYN
+505 
-514 VYIST
+514 
-519 TDKALDKVAS
+519 
-529 FKYGEKPEYTLGDVN
+529 
-544 GDGKVSAYDASMIL
+544 
-558 QHTVGLIDLAGVA
+558 
-571 AADVNKD
+571 
-578 GKISAYDASMILQYT
+578 
-593 VGLITLD
+593 

>member
-94 ATRDGVGAILAAAT
+94 ATRGGVGAILAAAT

-128 GDAKLTLADALLSDI
+128 GDAKLTLADALLSDT
-143 DGKALSLSYSLPA
+143 DGKALPLSYSLPA

-173 AEKPGADDKKS
+173 AEKPGT
-184 DNDKKSED
+184 DNKKSED

-197 EEQPADAAQEEVRTG
+197 DEDKPEDEEKPADGAQEEVKSG

-217 TSAHWAFASVERAAE
+217 TSTHWAFASVERAAE
-232 MGLVTGY
+232 LGLVTGY
-239 SNGTFRPDT
+239 SDGTFRPDT
-248 AVTRAQ
+248 PVTRAQ

-295 NGLSGTRFG
+295 NGLSDTRFG

-341 DSTTIAAWAKDA
+341 DSTTFAAWAMDA

-361 LVSGVGGQPHRAGG
+361 LVSGVGGSRIAPEANASRA
-375 QRVPRT
+375 QI
-381 DRGDPAAVCGSIYDN
+381 AAI
-396 GGSGMKRRM
+396 
-405 LALLLA
+405 LLRYA
-411 VLTLTMLTAAAFAED
+411 DQFMTMEEAA
-426 TEVLG
+426 
-431 VYNVTGPLTV
+431 
-441 KNGTK
+441 
-446 DGGFYAGADTF
+446 
-457 ELNCTGLTGEY
+457 
-468 SLVLLLAGD
+468 
-477 SAVPTEGNIQYIDQ
+477 
-491 TSVKAGKVTFTLKP
+491 
-505 KALTEGTYN
+505 
-514 VYIST
+514 
-519 TDKALDKVAS
+519 
-529 FKYGEKPEYTLGDVN
+529 
-544 GDGKVSAYDASMIL
+544 
-558 QHTVGLIDLAGVA
+558 
-571 AADVNKD
+571 
-578 GKISAYDASMILQYT
+578 
-593 VGLITLD
+593 

>member
-81 ALVAGM
+81 ALIAGM

-128 GDAKLTLADALLSDI
+128 GDAKLTLADALLSDT
-143 DGKALSLSYSLPA
+143 DGKALPLSYSLPA

-173 AEKPGADDKKS
+173 AEKPGT
-184 DNDKKSED
+184 DNKKSED

-197 EEQPADAAQEEVRTG
+197 DEDKPEDEEKPADGAQEEVKSG

-232 MGLVTGY
+232 LGLVTGY
-239 SNGTFRPDT
+239 SDGTFRPDT
-248 AVTRAQ
+248 PVTRAQ

-295 NGLSGTRFG
+295 NGLSDTRFG

-341 DSTTIAAWAKDA
+341 DSTTIASWAKDA

-361 LVSGVGGQPHRAGG
+361 LVSGVGGSRIAPEANASRA
-375 QRVPRT
+375 QI
-381 DRGDPAAVCGSIYDN
+381 AAI
-396 GGSGMKRRM
+396 
-405 LALLLA
+405 LLRYA
-411 VLTLTMLTAAAFAED
+411 DQFMTMEEAA
-426 TEVLG
+426 
-431 VYNVTGPLTV
+431 
-441 KNGTK
+441 
-446 DGGFYAGADTF
+446 
-457 ELNCTGLTGEY
+457 
-468 SLVLLLAGD
+468 
-477 SAVPTEGNIQYIDQ
+477 
-491 TSVKAGKVTFTLKP
+491 
-505 KALTEGTYN
+505 
-514 VYIST
+514 
-519 TDKALDKVAS
+519 
-529 FKYGEKPEYTLGDVN
+529 
-544 GDGKVSAYDASMIL
+544 
-558 QHTVGLIDLAGVA
+558 
-571 AADVNKD
+571 
-578 GKISAYDASMILQYT
+578 
-593 VGLITLD
+593 

>member
-43 GQTFTVTAELTGNT
+43 GQTFTVTAELPGNT

-173 AEKPGADDKKS
+173 AEKPGT
-184 DNDKKSED
+184 DNKKSED

-197 EEQPADAAQEEVRTG
+197 DEDKPEDEEKPADGAQEEVKSG

-232 MGLVTGY
+232 LGLVTGY
-239 SNGTFRPDT
+239 SDGTFRPDT
-248 AVTRAQ
+248 PVTRAQ

-295 NGLSGTRFG
+295 NGLSDTRFG

-341 DSTTIAAWAKDA
+341 DSTTIASWAKDA

-361 LVSGVGGQPHRAGG
+361 LVSGVGGSRIAPEANASRA
-375 QRVPRT
+375 QI
-381 DRGDPAAVCGSIYDN
+381 AAI
-396 GGSGMKRRM
+396 
-405 LALLLA
+405 LLRYA
-411 VLTLTMLTAAAFAED
+411 DQFMTMEEAA
-426 TEVLG
+426 
-431 VYNVTGPLTV
+431 
-441 KNGTK
+441 
-446 DGGFYAGADTF
+446 
-457 ELNCTGLTGEY
+457 
-468 SLVLLLAGD
+468 
-477 SAVPTEGNIQYIDQ
+477 
-491 TSVKAGKVTFTLKP
+491 
-505 KALTEGTYN
+505 
-514 VYIST
+514 
-519 TDKALDKVAS
+519 
-529 FKYGEKPEYTLGDVN
+529 
-544 GDGKVSAYDASMIL
+544 
-558 QHTVGLIDLAGVA
+558 
-571 AADVNKD
+571 
-578 GKISAYDASMILQYT
+578 
-593 VGLITLD
+593 

>member
-128 GDAKLTLADALLSDI
+128 GDAKLTLADALLSDT
-143 DGKALSLSYSLPA
+143 DGKALPLSYSLPA

-173 AEKPGADDKKS
+173 AEKPGT
-184 DNDKKSED
+184 DNKKSED

-197 EEQPADAAQEEVRTG
+197 DEDKPEDEEKPADGAQEEVKSG

-232 MGLVTGY
+232 LGLVTGY
-239 SNGTFRPDT
+239 SDGTFRPDT

-295 NGLSGTRFG
+295 NGLSDTRFG

-341 DSTTIAAWAKDA
+341 DSTTIASWAKDA

-361 LVSGVGGQPHRAGG
+361 LVSGVGGSRIAPEANASRA
-375 QRVPRT
+375 QI
-381 DRGDPAAVCGSIYDN
+381 AAI
-396 GGSGMKRRM
+396 
-405 LALLLA
+405 LLRYA
-411 VLTLTMLTAAAFAED
+411 DQFMTMEEAA
-426 TEVLG
+426 
-431 VYNVTGPLTV
+431 
-441 KNGTK
+441 
-446 DGGFYAGADTF
+446 
-457 ELNCTGLTGEY
+457 
-468 SLVLLLAGD
+468 
-477 SAVPTEGNIQYIDQ
+477 
-491 TSVKAGKVTFTLKP
+491 
-505 KALTEGTYN
+505 
-514 VYIST
+514 
-519 TDKALDKVAS
+519 
-529 FKYGEKPEYTLGDVN
+529 
-544 GDGKVSAYDASMIL
+544 
-558 QHTVGLIDLAGVA
+558 
-571 AADVNKD
+571 
-578 GKISAYDASMILQYT
+578 
-593 VGLITLD
+593 

>member
-156 LIAQGSGSDSG
+156 LIAQGSGSG
-167 SGSGSD
+167 STG
-173 AEKPGADDKKS
+173 ETPGADDKKS
-184 DNDKKSED
+184 DDDKKSED
-192 DKKSE
+192 DKKSK
-197 EEQPADAAQEEVRTG
+197 EEQPADTTQEEVKAG

-217 TSAHWAFASVERAAE
+217 TSTHWAFASVERAAE
-232 MGLVTGY
+232 LGLVTGY
-239 SNGTFRPDT
+239 SDGTFRPDT
-248 AVTRAQ
+248 PVTRAQ

-295 NGLSGTRFG
+295 NGLSDTRFG

-309 TRQQAMAIL
+309 TRQQATAIL

-341 DSTTIAAWAKDA
+341 DSTTIASWAKDA

-361 LVSGVGGQPHRAGG
+361 LVSGVGGSRIAPEANASRA
-375 QRVPRT
+375 QI
-381 DRGDPAAVCGSIYDN
+381 AAI
-396 GGSGMKRRM
+396 
-405 LALLLA
+405 LLRYA
-411 VLTLTMLTAAAFAED
+411 DQFMTMEEAA
-426 TEVLG
+426 
-431 VYNVTGPLTV
+431 
-441 KNGTK
+441 
-446 DGGFYAGADTF
+446 
-457 ELNCTGLTGEY
+457 
-468 SLVLLLAGD
+468 
-477 SAVPTEGNIQYIDQ
+477 
-491 TSVKAGKVTFTLKP
+491 
-505 KALTEGTYN
+505 
-514 VYIST
+514 
-519 TDKALDKVAS
+519 
-529 FKYGEKPEYTLGDVN
+529 
-544 GDGKVSAYDASMIL
+544 
-558 QHTVGLIDLAGVA
+558 
-571 AADVNKD
+571 
-578 GKISAYDASMILQYT
+578 
-593 VGLITLD
+593 